1 MEKTK
6 ITQMNEEFF
15 ATSELSE
22 LKEEAFDEGI
32 YAKTSVEEMLE
43 DDELSFEEAAFMT
56 GYCDFA

>member
-15 ATSELSE
+15 ATNELSE
-22 LKEEAFDEGI
+22 LKTKAFDEGI